1 MFQQKQRTLLE
12 LKCSE
17 CGKAFSPKNQGLWYR
32 FLDGQILLTCPTC
45 YEKWENQY
53 EVINAEFS
61 DNPGYGLPMV
71 TIYFKNGQVL
81 GPVSYMAENNH
92 IEIPGYDL
100 PMSAKIK
107 LKELAKAYWAEKEK
121 QKLKTFRLVDTFD
134 EQYIF
139 AETNAGD
146 QYKIRFK
153 YGRYGEMILDPS
165 TKLPEYVLKQI
176 EQKMRE

>member
-1 MFQQKQRTLLE
+1 MMQQKHKTWLE
-12 LKCSE
+12 LECSE
-17 CGKAFSPKNQGLWYR
+17 CQKVFMPKNQGLWYR
-32 FLDGQILLTCPTC
+32 VIDGNILLTCPAC
-45 YEKWENQY
+45 YEKWENQF
-53 EVINAEFS
+53 EVVNAEFS
-61 DNPGYGLPMV
+61 DSPGYGLPMV

-81 GPVSYMAENNH
+81 GPVGYLAEQTH
-92 IEIPGYDL
+92 IEIPGYEI

-107 LKELAKAYWAEKEK
+107 IKELARVFWQEKEK

-134 EQYIF
+134 EQYIY

-153 YGRYGEMILDPS
+153 YGRYGEMILDPN
-165 TKLPEYVLKQI
+165 TKLPEYVLRQI